1 MTDDLAQPIDL
12 SAAEKYVDVVR
23 TLAIRIANRTDR
35 PKWNDSSF
43 FKRFA
48 KAGTD

>member
-1 MTDDLAQPIDL
+1 VSDDLQQPIDR
-12 SAAEKYVDVVR
+12 SAADRYVDVVR
-23 TLAIRIANRTDR
+23 ALAIRIANRGDR

-48 KAGTD
+48 KNATD